1 MKAAD
6 TETLRHALVSASDAV
21 IAAEPLLTRTDTVIG
36 DGDHGITVKRGF
48 SVLKKELA
56 EGRFDSPYAL
66 FHACGISLLKSMGG
80 SSGVLFGTLFIG
92 GLAEI
97 DGLPELDGNALRA
110 CLSAGIRAVMKRGK
124 ARAGDKTMADAL
136 LYAEEYMQH
145 LPQGETGVEQVLR
158 AAAEGAREGAEQTK
172 AMLPRLGRARNFREQ
187 ALGVPDPGAL
197 SVSILLDGMASA
209 LEARI

>member
-6 TETLRHALVSASDAV
+6 TEALRQALVSASDAV

-56 EGRFDSPYAL
+56 EGRSGSPCAL

-97 DGLPELDGNALRA
+97 DGLAELDGNALRA
-110 CLSAGIRAVMKRGK
+110 YLSGGIRAVLKRGK

-145 LPQGETGVEQVLR
+145 LPPGETGVEQVLR

-172 AMLPRLGRARNFREQ
+172 GMLPRLGRARNFREQ